1 MPPQDQNNE
10 LPVLTAVPELL
21 DALDN
26 HAAAVLVAPP
36 GTGKTT
42 GVPPALAAHV
52 GNDDPDARIL
62 VVVPRRMAARAATS
76 RMADN
81 ANEAVGQRF
90 GYSVR
95 DDRRVS
101 RHTVVETVTPGL
113 LLRRIQA
120 DPELPGISTVILDE
134 FHERSL
140 DQDLLLALLLD
151 TRHGLR
157 DDLRLL
163 VMSATL
169 DTEAVAGLLG
179 PATPVVTV
187 ESPLHPVTTHW
198 RPGSVHE
205 PISRR
210 VAEVVVEAVNS
221 TVGDVLV
228 FLPGR
233 GEISAT
239 ARLLTGRLSTA
250 VNVLELHGSL
260 SAARQ
265 DEVLSRRASD
275 TRRVILSSAIAE
287 TSLTVPGVRTVVDSG
302 LRRYQAVS
310 PTTGIPSLRTGA
322 VSMSGADQRRGRA
335 AREAPGTCYRL
346 WSRSDEELRRKHDPA
361 EILVAE
367 LSPLLLATTAW
378 GASSPEEL
386 TWLDPPPADALERA
400 GTLLGELGA
409 IDRSGHM
416 TPLGRSVASF
426 GFHPRVAAMALK
438 AATIG
443 ADDVAAEVLAV
454 LDHTRPSQVDL
465 AEEVRSIRSGSS
477 RTVPT
482 REVRRWRQRIER
494 VAGGSDS
501 GGSATTGG
509 PDELDEV
516 ITSVVLAGYADRLAR
531 RRDDRTSIYLLRHGG
546 EVELPRGERQ
556 LADSAWIAVIDL
568 DARSDSGG
576 AGRIHL
582 AAAVDGAQLD
592 DLISRAEDAGEIDL
606 VVTHTWNPTDG
617 TTATSTTRRL
627 GAIALDT
634 TRRRSVP
641 TEALTREVTRRIG
654 EDGPSVLSNW
664 DKSSS
669 LRSRLAFMHTRDP
682 HGGWPDLSDTHLA
695 ETAQNWVPT
704 LLAMTTSAR
713 NGHDNE
719 VRGFD
724 PDPTAIE
731 EALLAELPFALRQQL
746 DRHVPEHWKHPDGR
760 RLKLQYGAIDNDPGS
775 VLLPVRLQDLL
786 GVDDHPELGRGIPV
800 TVELR
805 SPAGRALQRTDD
817 LPGFWRGSYAQ
828 VRSEMRG
835 RYPKHSWPE
844 HPWENR

>member
-1 MPPQDQNNE
+1 
-10 LPVLTAVPELL
+10 
-21 DALDN
+21 
-26 HAAAVLVAPP
+26 
-36 GTGKTT
+36 
-42 GVPPALAAHV
+42 
-52 GNDDPDARIL
+52 
-62 VVVPRRMAARAATS
+62 
-76 RMADN
+76 
-81 ANEAVGQRF
+81 
-90 GYSVR
+90 
-95 DDRRVS
+95 
-101 RHTVVETVTPGL
+101 VVEAVTPGL

-120 DPELPGISTVILDE
+120 DPELPGTTTVILDE

-140 DQDLLLALLLD
+140 DQDLLLALLVD

-157 DDLRLL
+157 DDLRLI

-169 DTEAVAGLLG
+169 DVEAVAGLLG
-179 PATPVVTV
+179 PGTPVVVV

-198 RPGSVHE
+198 RPGSAHE
-205 PISRR
+205 PIGRR
-210 VAEVVVEAVNS
+210 VADVVVEAINS
-221 TVGDVLV
+221 TNGDVLV

-250 VNVLELHGSL
+250 VKVLELHGSL
-260 SAARQ
+260 SATQQ
-265 DEVLSRRASD
+265 DEVLSPRLSD

-302 LRRYQAVS
+302 LRRYRAVS

-322 VSMSGADQRRGRA
+322 ISMSGADQRRGRA
-335 AREAPGTCYRL
+335 AREAPGTCFRL
-346 WSRSDEELRRKHDPA
+346 WSRTDEELRRKHDPA
-361 EILVAE
+361 EILVAD

-386 TWLDPPPADALERA
+386 CWLDPPPADALERA
-400 GTLLGELGA
+400 GSLLGELGA
-409 IDRSGHM
+409 IDRSGQM
-416 TPLGRSVASF
+416 TRLGRSVASF

-443 ADDVAAEVLAV
+443 AAEVAAEVLAV
-454 LDHTRPSQVDL
+454 LDQARPTRVDL
-465 AEEVRSIRSGSS
+465 AEEVRRIRSGSS
-477 RTVPT
+477 SAVPA
-482 REVRRWRQRIER
+482 REIRRWRHRIER
-494 VAGGSDS
+494 VAGRGDP
-501 GGSATTGG
+501 GGSATTDD
-509 PDELDEV
+509 PDELDDV

-531 RRDDRTSIYLLRHGG
+531 RRDDRTSVYLLRHGG
-546 EVELPRGERQ
+546 EVELPRGEQ
-556 LADSAWIAVIDL
+556 HLADAPWLVVIDL

-582 AAAVDGAQLD
+582 AAAVDGAHLD
-592 DLISRAEDAGEIDL
+592 DLISRAEDAGEIAV
-606 VVTHTWNPTDG
+606 VVTHTWNPTNG

-627 GAIALDT
+627 GAIALET

-641 TEALTREVTRRIG
+641 AEALAREVTRRIG

-664 DKSSS
+664 DRSST
-669 LRSRLAFMHTRDP
+669 LRSRLAFLYTRDP

-704 LLAMTTSAR
+704 LLAVTTSAR
-713 NGHDNE
+713 SGHYNE

-724 PDPTAIE
+724 PDPMDIE

-746 DRHVPEHWKHPDGR
+746 DRRVPEHWKHPDGR

-775 VLLPVRLQDLL
+775 VLLCVRLQDLL
-786 GVDDHPELGRGIPV
+786 GVDDHPELDRGIPV

-844 HPWENR
+844 HPWQNR